1 MKTLITFIVTAIFTG
16 CASFQPLT
24 TSDAIDIA
32 ATSALILQKDQD
44 KREAL
49 AINYIRA
56 GNALIALSGTATR
69 EEVSATLSGILPKNN
84 PEYAL
89 VLNLVLRF
97 YQPGEATGAG
107 TTAKQIGQALKRVGE
122 TVIPPLPANQLSLTR
137 K

>member
-1 MKTLITFIVTAIFTG
+1 MKTIIITIVALIFTG

-32 ATSALILQKDQD
+32 ATSALILQKDED

-69 EEVSATLSGILPKNN
+69 EEVSATLSSVLPKDK

-97 YQPGEATGAG
+97 YQPGQATGAG
-107 TTAKQIGQALKRVGE
+107 QTAKQIGQALKRVGE
-122 TVIPPLPANQLSLTR
+122 TVIPPLPVS
-137 K
+137 